1 MPTKRADEEQQ
12 PTRLSAEDTL
22 KRMTVAVERCGRLMG
37 SEDVRKAIPSAPLKV
52 RARFVRAV
60 LQLAEQTEFMYAEDV
75 EDFLNGLA

>member
-1 MPTKRADEEQQ
+1 MKAKTPGQDEF
-12 PTRLSAEDTL
+12 PVRLSAEDTL

-37 SEDVRKAIPSAPLKV
+37 SEDVRREIPSAPLKV

-75 EDFLNGLA
+75 EDFLNGTA